1 MGFLSN
7 IGGMLP
13 AAYAGFNKGVDDVTA
28 RQQRETDAK
37 YQEEQRGRA
46 RAMAPLEDEA
56 RTSRLKT
63 SIEQDKTAGIKGGIE
78 RTLLQEQEKNLPQQ
92 LTDARIAQELSS
104 AKTASEA
111 TTSLLTMGGQAA
123 AVGDA
128 AGLNKVFGHMIKA
141 GLVQAP
147 DGQKLEPP
155 VSSAIVNAPKGAVD
169 FVGQPIEGRAIQA
182 TMPDGTKHYVSPRFM
197 DDAYKRQVQASD
209 AASAKIVK
217 PDEKL
222 VVPRTGAVIAEGN
235 EKAYG
240 GLVQDSDGNWIDMRP
255 RAGGAGS
262 RSGADGKA
270 PKTPQSTAVEFFA
283 TAAEKAETK
292 LTPTQIAY
300 GQRLAEQIA
309 TQRSDTGQ
317 PIPPAI
323 AAEVAMEVAL
333 DPAKIQPQV
342 NVQTG
347 KIEGVFSRRDLGDV
361 VVQPW
366 SPALQKSFTPEQ
378 LTKAAEE
385 LVKAQPEAVRAEFSA
400 AAHDPAARKALL
412 DKVTQ
417 EIAAKVPPEQVQAY
431 TQATVA
437 SLTEKLDIVAKNTKP
452 PKADA
457 STSIRS
463 LLGFGGMTP
472 PAQLAPYVPREGA
485 PEDLSRRASQ
495 VNEAARKRAEEQ
507 TARQAA
513 EAKAS
518 ADKKAELAKEISW
531 LTEAEVR
538 AMSPSE
544 AANYLRKYES
554 VLSDPLQRALRR
566 RQ

>member
-1 MGFLSN
+1 MSLLSN

-13 AAYAGFNKGVDDVTA
+13 AAYAGFNKGADDETA
-28 RQQRETDAK
+28 RQQRATDAK
-37 YQEEQRGRA
+37 YQEEQRARA
-46 RAMAPLEDEA
+46 RSMAPLEDEA

-78 RTLLQEQEKNLPQQ
+78 RTILQEQEKNLPQQ

-104 AKTASEA
+104 AKTAADA
-111 TTSLLTMGGQAA
+111 TTALLAMGGQASA
-123 AVGDA
+123 TGDA
-128 AGLNKVFGHMIKA
+128 AGLNKVFGHLIKA
-141 GLVQAP
+141 GLVQSP
-147 DGQKLEPP
+147 DGGKLEAP
-155 VSSAIVNAPKGAVD
+155 VSSAIVNAPKGSVD

-182 TMPDGTKHYVSPRFM
+182 TMPDGSKQYVPTKFM

-209 AASAKIVK
+209 AASVKTVK
-217 PDEKL
+217 PGEKL
-222 VVPRTGAVIAEGN
+222 VVPRTGAVVAEGN
-235 EKAYG
+235 DKAYGG
-240 GLVQDSDGNWIDMRP
+240 GLVQDEDGNWVRVP
-255 RAGGAGS
+255 GFGGAGAGS
-262 RSGADGKA
+262 RSGAGGKA
-270 PKTPQSTAVEFFA
+270 PASPQSAAVGFFA

-309 TQRSDTGQ
+309 TQRNESGQ

-361 VVQPW
+361 VVEPW

-378 LTKAAEE
+378 IAKAAEE
-385 LVKAQPEAVRAEFSA
+385 LVKAQPEAVRAEFVA

-417 EIAAKVPPEQVQAY
+417 EIAAKVPAEQVQAY
-431 TQATVA
+431 TQSTLA

-452 PKADA
+452 PKAND
-457 STSIRS
+457 SPRRS
-463 LLGFGGMTP
+463 LFNIGGMAAP
-472 PAQLAPYVPREGA
+472 PTYTAPADSKAG
-485 PEDLSRRASQ
+485 Q
-495 VNEAARKRAEEQ
+495 VQ
-507 TARQAA
+507 ARQAEARAKAA
-513 EAKAS
+513 EAEQQRNAARDELSKQFN
-518 ADKKAELAKEISW
+518 ADAKSMEPLDLA
-531 LTEAEVR
+531 
-538 AMSPSE
+538 
-544 AANYLRKYES
+544 RKYDS
-554 VLSDPLQRALRR
+554 LRGQLLTKDAAALQQIERTIR
-566 RQ
+566 